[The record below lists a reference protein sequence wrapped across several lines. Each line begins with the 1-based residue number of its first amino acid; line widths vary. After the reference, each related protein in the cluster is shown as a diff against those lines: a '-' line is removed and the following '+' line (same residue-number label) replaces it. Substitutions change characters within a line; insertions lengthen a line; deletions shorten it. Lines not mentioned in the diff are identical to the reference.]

1 VNRFSA
7 RSYVITETALSAAV
21 NMVLNVVPAALSG
34 SGGAEATALGAA
46 SSLAPDAVLPLFMG
60 ALMSALVP
68 SLLTRRRQLAGKL
81 RDPPGHGGPTVTEVA
96 FVSLL
101 LAASFTGLG
110 MILAST
116 VLPLMAGRSVTLGA
130 MLLFKGA
137 YGGLLAA
144 LVTPSALLLLFGR
157 GWGKNHGQDK
167 RAGDRPGTVA
177 DRFFGEGL

>member
-1 VNRFSA
+1 MNRFSA

-21 NMVLNVVPAALSG
+21 NMVLNVVPTTLSA
-34 SGGAEATALGAA
+34 SGRAGATALGS

-81 RDPPGHGGPTVTEVA
+81 RDPPVHRGPTVTKVA

-116 VLPLMAGRSVTLGA
+116 VLPLMAGRSVALGA

-177 DRFFGEGL
+177 DRLFGEGL